1 MQSHILDQG
10 LTLMLVGMGTVFAF
24 LAVLVV
30 AMSGMSFI
38 ITRLT
43 PSADSADI
51 ADEEI
56 AAISAAINQHRRR

>member
-10 LTLMLVGMGTVFAF
+10 LTLMLVGMGTVFTF
-24 LAVLVV
+24 LAVLVF

-38 ITRLT
+38 IRRLT
-43 PSADSADI
+43 PSADSADT

>member
-10 LTLMLVGMGTVFAF
+10 LTLMLVGMGTVFTF

-43 PSADSADI
+43 PSVDSADT